1 MNLID
6 NIRYNYLQSTHAVT
20 RIITVNVAVFLLI
33 SLLQLA
39 AFLLQINL
47 GVDTIQ
53 SYLTLPANFTA
64 FMYKP
69 WSIVTYMFLHSGPL
83 HLVFKM
89 LWLYWM
95 GNILQEYLGNKH
107 VYTAYFLG
115 GITGGFI
122 FMLAYN
128 IFPAFEAVRFDASA
142 VGASAGVLSI
152 VVAVATL
159 LPNYQIQLMFIGVVK
174 LKWMALVLLL
184 LDLIS
189 IAQNNPGGHIAH
201 LGGALFGFLYIKQIY
216 NTTFIDR
223 LVSVFKPK
231 SKLKIHHKAGG
242 KNAQPS
248 EQEIDKILDKISKS
262 GYDSLTKTEREIL
275 YKASK

>member
-1 MNLID
+1 
-6 NIRYNYLQSTHAVT
+6 
-20 RIITVNVAVFLLI
+20 
-33 SLLQLA
+33 
-39 AFLLQINL
+39 
-47 GVDTIQ
+47 
-53 SYLTLPANFTA
+53 
-64 FMYKP
+64 
-69 WSIVTYMFLHSGPL
+69 
-83 HLVFKM
+83 
-89 LWLYWM
+89 
-95 GNILQEYLGNKH
+95 
-107 VYTAYFLG
+107 
-115 GITGGFI
+115 
-122 FMLAYN
+122 
-128 IFPAFEAVRFDASA
+128 

-159 LPNYQIQLMFIGVVK
+159 LPNYQIQLMFIGFVK

>member
-6 NIRYNYLQSTHAVT
+6 NIRYNYLQSTHAVI
-20 RIITVNVAVFLLI
+20 RIITVNVSVFILI
-33 SLLQLA
+33 SLLQLV

-53 SYLTLPANFTA
+53 SYLTLPASFTA
-64 FMYKP
+64 FMFKP
-69 WSIVTYMFLHSGPL
+69 WSIVTYMFLHNGLL
-83 HLVFKM
+83 HLVFNM

-95 GNILQEYLGNKH
+95 GNILHEYLGNKH

-115 GITGGFI
+115 GIAGGFV

-128 IFPAFEAVRFDASA
+128 VFPAFEFIRGQAFAL
-142 VGASAGVLSI
+142 GASAGVLSI

-159 LPNYQIQLMFIGVVK
+159 LPNYQIQLMFIGFVK

-184 LDLIS
+184 IDLIS

-216 NTTFIDR
+216 NTTFIDK

-231 SKLKIHHKAGG
+231 SKLKIHHKSGG
-242 KNAQPS
+242 KNAQPT

>member
-1 MNLID
+1 MNLFD

-20 RIITVNVAVFLLI
+20 RIITINVAVFVVI
-33 SLLQLA
+33 SLLQLVA
-39 AFLLQINL
+39 YLLQVNF

-53 SYLTLPANFTA
+53 SYLTLPASFTA

-83 HLVFKM
+83 HLLFNM

-95 GNILQEYLGNKH
+95 GNILHEYLGNKH
-107 VYTAYFLG
+107 VYTAYFFG
-115 GITGGFI
+115 GIVGGFI

-128 IFPAFEAVRFDASA
+128 IFPAFELVRYQAFA

-159 LPNYQIQLMFIGVVK
+159 LPNYQIQLMFIGFVK

-216 NTTFIDR
+216 NTTFIDK
-223 LVSVFKPK
+223 LVNVFKPK
-231 SKLKIHHKAGG
+231 SKLKIHHKASS
-242 KNAQPS
+242 KNTQPN